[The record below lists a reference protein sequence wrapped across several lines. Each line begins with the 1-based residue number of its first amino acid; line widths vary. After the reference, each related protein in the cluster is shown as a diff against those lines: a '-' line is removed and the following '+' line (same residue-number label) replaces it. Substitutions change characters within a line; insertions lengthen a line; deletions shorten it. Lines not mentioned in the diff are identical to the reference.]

1 MPDPEAPSAA
11 PDETE
16 ATDPLPE
23 APLAAILEAIL
34 FACEEP
40 VTAEDLASIL
50 GEDRRAAIEKA
61 LAELTASY
69 DDPRTGLRVQRI
81 AGGFRITT
89 DPRLAPFVREMVR
102 WRNRRRLSRAALETL
117 ALVAYKQPITG
128 PEIQEIRGVN
138 PSSILASLLD
148 HRMVRILGRKKVVGK
163 PFLYGTTQDF
173 LVRFGLDSL
182 DDLPSMEE
190 FDQLLKTEGLVEEAT
205 PLHPALPEAPET
217 IEAASPA
224 AEENEL

>member
-1 MPDPEAPSAA
+1 MPDPAAPPPAAAQSA
-11 PDETE
+11 PDEKGAME
-16 ATDPLPE
+16 PLPD

-50 GEDRRAAIEKA
+50 GEDRRPAIEAA
-61 LAELTASY
+61 LADLTKSY
-69 DDPRTGLRVQRI
+69 DKPQTGLCVQRI

-117 ALVAYKQPITG
+117 ALVAYKQPITA

-190 FDQLLKTEGLVEEAT
+190 FDQLLMTEGLTDEASST
-205 PLHPALPEAPET
+205 YPGSGEAVA
-217 IEAASPA
+217 AAS
-224 AEENEL
+224 EETEP

>member
-1 MPDPEAPSAA
+1 MPEPEVPAGEVA
-11 PDETE
+11 PDSPAE
-16 ATDPLPE
+16 PLPD
-23 APLAAILEAIL
+23 APLKSILEAIL

-40 VTAEDLASIL
+40 VTPEDLAAIL
-50 GEDRRAAIEKA
+50 GEDRRPAIEEA
-61 LAELTASY
+61 LAGLEKTY
-69 DDPRTGLRVQRI
+69 DDPQAGLRVQRI
-81 AGGFRITT
+81 AGGYRITT

-117 ALVAYKQPITG
+117 ALVAYKQPITA

-190 FDQLLKTEGLVEEAT
+190 FDQLLKTEGLDVD
-205 PLHPALPEAPET
+205 PLPFPD
-217 IEAASPA
+217 A
-224 AEENEL
+224 AEEAAPAPEETGP

>member
-1 MPDPEAPSAA
+1 MPDPEAPPDEVVVT
-11 PDETE
+11 PDETAAAE
-16 ATDPLPE
+16 PLPD
-23 APLAAILEAIL
+23 APLRAILEAIL

-50 GEDRRAAIEKA
+50 GEDRRSAIEAA
-61 LAELTASY
+61 LADLTKTY
-69 DDPRTGLRVQRI
+69 DDPQTGLRVRRI

-117 ALVAYKQPITG
+117 ALVAYKQPITA

-163 PFLYGTTQDF
+163 PFLYGTTQEF
-173 LVRFGLDSL
+173 LVRFGLDSI

-190 FDQLLKTEGLVEEAT
+190 FDQLLKTEELADETSMSFPVPGEAV
-205 PLHPALPEAPET
+205 A
-217 IEAASPA
+217 AAS
-224 AEENEL
+224 EETEP